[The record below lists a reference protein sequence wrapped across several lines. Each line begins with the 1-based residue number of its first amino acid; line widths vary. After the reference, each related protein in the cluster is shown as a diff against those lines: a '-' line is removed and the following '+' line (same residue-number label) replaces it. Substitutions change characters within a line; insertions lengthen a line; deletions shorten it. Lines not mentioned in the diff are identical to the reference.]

1 MAIEKKVKK
10 DVWKNI
16 FRLIVPHKK
25 KFLWV
30 VTLGLLSTG
39 ASLVEPLIYREAIN
53 DVAGLFVRQ
62 ARENAQKDLGLDPD
76 DEESIQHMVQDETNM
91 ADSASGGSDSGHS
104 SGDSAARSAKGR
116 DSTKAHPAAGSIAA
130 RDSAAGGHGTG
141 GKGHSKAA
149 VRAKKLVI
157 KKDTVIKPVAPVPEP
172 HKEGHV
178 AARTPAQALKTLLK
192 AVAALF
198 LINLIGTLLWRV
210 GENTNTRLS
219 CLIEQGFIQKTFS
232 HVLNLPLGFFGKR
245 SSAAIAKQIDQSE
258 EVTGIVNGFSQQIL
272 PEIISLLGI
281 LAIMFWQN
289 VALTSVALITIP
301 FYLLI
306 AWRSANK
313 LESGLSNYY
322 SRWEDV
328 SSRIQ
333 DGLTGIKT
341 VKISGAEERE
351 VRRLQTVANEAYVDY
366 IKRAQLSNKYVFW
379 ETMLSHLSTA
389 LVFGYG
395 GYLTLEN
402 KLTPG
407 DVVMFVA
414 YLDRLYGPIDTL
426 ASLWVELQQNV
437 ASIARAFRLLD
448 NEEEVKTGK
457 SLVIGEGRIQ
467 FDEVHF
473 GYTSEREVLKGVT
486 FTLAPGQA
494 TALIGTSGAG
504 KTTTVD
510 LLMKLYEPSGGR
522 ILIDGQDIR
531 ELDASS
537 VRGQIGMVSTD
548 GAIFRGTLA
557 DNIRY
562 KRPEATDEDVYKA
575 AMAAGMQAT
584 LGRLPQGLQTLVG
597 ESGMGLSVGERQRI
611 QIARVL
617 VAQPRIL
624 VLDEATAN
632 LDYATEAEVK
642 KTIEEI
648 RKNNT
653 VIIIAHRF
661 SMVRDADHVIVLSE
675 GRVLE
680 EGSPAE
686 LLEKGGWFADF
697 AGSVEEDVAEEAE
710 EVAEEEEV
718 EEEEAGD
725 EEEEGTEED
734 EGETEEESG
743 EEGEEGSDEE
753 EHKEDERPK
762 K

>member
-1 MAIEKKVKK
+1 MAIEKTIKK

-62 ARENAQKDLGLDPD
+62 ARENAQKDLGLDPG
-76 DEESIQHMVQDETNM
+76 EEDSIRSMIDQENPTVKKPAVQ
-91 ADSASGGSDSGHS
+91 S
-104 SGDSAARSAKGR
+104 
-116 DSTKAHPAAGSIAA
+116 P
-130 RDSAAGGHGTG
+130 
-141 GKGHSKAA
+141 
-149 VRAKKLVI
+149 
-157 KKDTVIKPVAPVPEP
+157 DTHQK
-172 HKEGHV
+172 GHV
-178 AARTPAQALKTLLK
+178 AARSPREALQTFLWAFFWLFIINPIGPLL
-192 AVAALF
+192 
-198 LINLIGTLLWRV
+198 GRRE
-210 GENTNTRLS
+210 ENTNTRLS
-219 CLIEQGFIQKTFS
+219 CLIEQRFIQSTFA
-232 HVLNLPLGFFGKR
+232 HVLNLPLYFFSRR

-272 PEIISLLGI
+272 PELISLAGI
-281 LAIMFWQN
+281 VAIMFWQN

-306 AWRSANK
+306 AWRSARK

-328 SSRIQ
+328 SARIQ

-341 VKISGAEERE
+341 VKLSGAEERE
-351 VRRLQTVANEAYVDY
+351 ARRLQAVADEAYLDY
-366 IKRAQLSNKYVFW
+366 IKRARLSNKYVFW
-379 ETMLSHLSTA
+379 ETILSHLSTA

-395 GYLTLEN
+395 GYLSLQN

-448 NEEEVKTGK
+448 SGTEEKKGRELLI
-457 SLVIGEGRIQ
+457 SEGRIE
-467 FDEVHF
+467 FCDVRF
-473 GYTSEREVLKGVT
+473 SYTPDREVLRGLS
-486 FTLAPGQA
+486 FTLEPGRA
-494 TALIGTSGAG
+494 TALVGSSGAG
-504 KTTTVD
+504 KTTTID
-510 LLMKLYEPSGGR
+510 LLLKLYEPSGGR

-537 VRGQIGMVSTD
+537 VRSQIGMVSTD
-548 GAIFRGTLA
+548 GAVFRGTLA

-562 KRPEATDEDVYKA
+562 KRPDATEEEVYKA

-584 LGRLPQGLQTLVG
+584 LQRLPEGLQTLVG
-597 ESGMGLSVGERQRI
+597 ESGIGLSVGERQRI

-675 GRVLE
+675 GVVLE
-680 EGSPAE
+680 EGSPAA

-697 AGSVEEDVAEEAE
+697 ADSVE
-710 EVAEEEEV
+710 
-718 EEEEAGD
+718 
-725 EEEEGTEED
+725 
-734 EGETEEESG
+734 
-743 EEGEEGSDEE
+743 
-753 EHKEDERPK
+753 
-762 K
+762 